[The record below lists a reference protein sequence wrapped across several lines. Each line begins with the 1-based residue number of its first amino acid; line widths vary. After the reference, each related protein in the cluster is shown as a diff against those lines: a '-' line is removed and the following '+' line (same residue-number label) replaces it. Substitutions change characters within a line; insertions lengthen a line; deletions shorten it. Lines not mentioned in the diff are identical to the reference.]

1 MNIHYLIQL
10 LVLVEECR
18 KPEAVIDEL
27 GHVLASYGFSYYGVL
42 RYPRQT
48 EDPAGLM
55 LAGQWPDMWPQIYLS
70 KKYLLS
76 DPTVRYLA
84 HAQKPFRWKDS
95 LAAFRKDA
103 HYRRMEQMMADAG
116 SHGLKDGY
124 TFPIYGR
131 SGILGYMTVGGR
143 PVDLSPVEI
152 SLFDA
157 IARKAFWRLLEFKGE
172 APALLGVSGADTRL
186 TRREL
191 EILQYL
197 AAGMTSIEIGRHLK
211 ISNHTVDWY
220 MNGLQDKLKSKNRQ
234 HAVAV
239 AFRHGLIA

>member
-27 GHVLASYGFSYYGVL
+27 GHVIASYGFSYYGIL
-42 RYPRQT
+42 RYPKQA
-48 EDPAGLM
+48 EDPVGLM

-84 HAQKPFRWKDS
+84 YAQTPFRWKDS

-131 SGILGYMTVGGR
+131 NGILGYMTVGGR

-157 IARKAFWRLLEFKGE
+157 IARARAGSGAPR
-172 APALLGVSGADTRL
+172 APAL
-186 TRREL
+186 RRTGDGWRFRSVRRCL
-191 EILQYL
+191 R
-197 AAGMTSIEIGRHLK
+197 AAGVGRSLPAAEFELH
-211 ISNHTVDWY
+211 
-220 MNGLQDKLKSKNRQ
+220 
-234 HAVAV
+234 
-239 AFRHGLIA
+239 